1 MPKKTL
7 EVIAATLLSVK
18 PAPGYFGSE
27 VRIDQWTDTV
37 RNFADNCA
45 LTNPNF
51 KRERFYRACGM
62 EG

>member
-27 VRIDQWTDTV
+27 VMQKQWEDTV
-37 RNFADNCA
+37 HLFAWNCA
-45 LTNPNF
+45 ETNPQFN
-51 KRERFYRACGM
+51 KKRFYRACGM